1 MVVAYAPFGEDME
14 TITPTP
20 IIPRSGPTGTVAPA
34 RPAARHPTKVITR
47 AENKLVSLLKH
58 DKTECNY
65 LILLFLLGVFCL
77 LLSN

>member
-1 MVVAYAPFGEDME
+1 MVVEYAPLDEAED

-20 IIPRSGPTGTVAPA
+20 IIPRS
-34 RPAARHPTKVITR
+34 R
-47 AENKLVSLLKH
+47 ASPPPRRSIKIENKLLSFLKH

-65 LILLFLLGVFCL
+65 LIMLFLMGVFCL